1 MSLHPPLGGS
11 LWCAAAGC
19 EHGGRKKPFLFRQP
33 DPVHKRLE
41 EYSGN
46 ITVLG
51 RALKRSAGYY
61 AVAALAAT
69 KLCPYSQRFLVV
81 LLCSRTRRLS
91 KQAWAR

>member
-1 MSLHPPLGGS
+1 MRLSIFQQSG
-11 LWCAAAGC
+11 
-19 EHGGRKKPFLFRQP
+19 
-33 DPVHKRLE
+33 PVHKRLE

-69 KLCPYSQRFLVV
+69 
-81 LLCSRTRRLS
+81 
-91 KQAWAR
+91 